1 MRAGLNFD
9 LTWVQK
15 SVTCPSLLEIVG
27 SNFFWTRT
35 RSITLFRSRTRT
47 FYSFKNVLIFSKFFS
62 NLKLS
67 VGLKIQDAFIRLL
80 IWKLAHLA
88 YFSGNFEGDF
98 IKIKSYLVLIMRWRS
113 SGPKK
118 FGPGP
123 GRLKFFV
130 PGPGLLNLPGP
141 GPYPEPTGSGSG
153 SYPTISIPVEHPS
166 WE

>member
-1 MRAGLNFD
+1 MVKGHIIRD
-9 LTWVQK
+9 RRVQLFLDPDP
-15 SVTCPSLLEIVG
+15 VD
-27 SNFFWTRT
+27 WTFRT
-35 RSITLFRSRTRT
+35 RTRT

-98 IKIKSYLVLIMRWRS
+98 IKMKSYLVLIMRRRS

-123 GRLKFFV
+123 GRLNFF
-130 PGPGLLNLPGP
+130 GP
-141 GPYPEPTGSGSG
+141 GPYPDPTGSG
-153 SYPTISIPVEHPS
+153 SYPTDSIRGVSRSSEGTVILLIMDDFQS
-166 WE
+166 I